1 MLRRAEVA
9 GTSGEGLD
17 YGAASGGRS
26 RGVVLEVE
34 VGVGGFPIDRGREV
48 RMEEDIKIG
57 KKAVLGV
64 LYGVL

>member
-1 MLRRAEVA
+1 MLRRAEVV

-17 YGAASGGRS
+17 YGAASGGWS

-48 RMEEDIKIG
+48 RMEEDIKI
-57 KKAVLGV
+57 
-64 LYGVL
+64 